1 MGHCCRRLAPVDKAR
16 GDLNLSP
23 TCLYLLLMATS
34 TISLARLS
42 RIQKLRL
49 MERLWQELTKDEL
62 AFASPRWHAEVL
74 AEREALV
81 KAGQAHFS
89 PWPEVKKRL
98 RRVLS

>member
-1 MGHCCRRLAPVDKAR
+1 
-16 GDLNLSP
+16 
-23 TCLYLLLMATS
+23 MAAN

-49 MERLWQELTKDEL
+49 MEQLWQELTKDEP
-62 AFASPRWHAEVL
+62 AFASPHWHAQVL

-81 KAGQAHFS
+81 KAGQAHFA

-98 RRVLS
+98 RRALS